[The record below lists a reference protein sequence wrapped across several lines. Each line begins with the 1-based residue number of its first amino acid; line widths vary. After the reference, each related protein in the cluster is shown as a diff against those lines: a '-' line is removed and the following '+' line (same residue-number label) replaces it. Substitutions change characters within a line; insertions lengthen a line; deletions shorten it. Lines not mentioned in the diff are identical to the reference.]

1 MTKKNRAFTI
11 IELVI
16 VIAVVAILAAVLI
29 PTFADVIDNAKRTA
43 AMSNARNAYT
53 EYYIENVMIGSPA
66 EYCVYE
72 EDEGYVVGLHNG
84 NPIGVYSDIAGALVA
99 LLGDLPDAYYLE
111 RINDKLYEYCIPE
124 PEPGDPEPDIPNP
137 TSYDVIWDINGD
149 IKVSKKVTS
158 VVEGSSF
165 SVTLTAPTGYKLDGL
180 TVTMG
185 EEVIEGPFPGNKIT
199 IKNVTGNITIKAG
212 VIKTISTAEIDGIV
226 WQIGYIDA
234 SGNEDF
240 MERDDRIYSNFIDAS
255 SGLTV
260 VSYDNVTVCPVY
272 YNESFDF
279 VKIADKYESGTIEI
293 PAPENGEYKYVR
305 LVVHTRWY
313 NALTDVKYG
322 NKVSVYK
329 KDSYGVNRIIWSVG
343 AIDPNFYDDFID
355 RDGTIRTG
363 YIPVENGLIISSGK
377 EFTVFCYDE
386 NLKIMSSIEPETGK
400 LWTSEDY
407 HGITYIRVV
416 VKGTLTMGDQIN
428 FIKSFEYE

>member
-1 MTKKNRAFTI
+1 M
-11 IELVI
+11 
-16 VIAVVAILAAVLI
+16 
-29 PTFADVIDNAKRTA
+29 
-43 AMSNARNAYT
+43 
-53 EYYIENVMIGSPA
+53 EN
-66 EYCVYE
+66 
-72 EDEGYVVGLHNG
+72 
-84 NPIGVYSDIAGALVA
+84 
-99 LLGDLPDAYYLE
+99 
-111 RINDKLYEYCIPE
+111 
-124 PEPGDPEPDIPNP
+124 
-137 TSYDVIWDINGD
+137 
-149 IKVSKKVTS
+149 
-158 VVEGSSF
+158 
-165 SVTLTAPTGYKLDGL
+165 
-180 TVTMG
+180 
-185 EEVIEGPFPGNKIT
+185 
-199 IKNVTGNITIKAG
+199 
-212 VIKTISTAEIDGIV
+212 
-226 WQIGYIDA
+226 
-234 SGNEDF
+234 
-240 MERDDRIYSNFIDAS
+240 DDRIYSNFIDTS

-305 LVVHTRWY
+305 LVVHTRRY
-313 NALTDVKYG
+313 SALTDVKYS

-355 RDGTIRTG
+355 RDGSIRTG
-363 YIPVENGLIISSGK
+363 FIPVENGLIISSEK

-400 LWTSEDY
+400 LWTSADY